1 MTLLQP
7 FVARY
12 VRELFL
18 GANSLTAA
26 IEDLTLDELHARPH
40 ADANSIGFDA
50 WHVFRTADNIVHFVF
65 SREPPVWRQQGLA
78 EAWGLP
84 RNVQGTGLPPAEA
97 YAMRFPEARL
107 LAQYGR
113 DVAEAIV
120 PRIETMS
127 DAFLEEAID
136 MSPLGATTRLGAL
149 GTSVLTH
156 GYAHLGHI
164 ALARTLLGRPSLTF

>member
-7 FVARY
+7 FLARY
-12 VRELFL
+12 VRDLFV
-18 GANSLTAA
+18 GTNSLTAA
-26 IEDLTLDELHARPH
+26 IADLTPDELHARPH

-65 SREPPVWRQQGLA
+65 HREPPVWRQQGLA
-78 EAWGLP
+78 EAWDLP

-97 YAMRFPEARL
+97 YAMRFPEAQA
-107 LAQYGR
+107 LAGYGR
-113 DVAEAIV
+113 AVAAAIV
-120 PRIETMS
+120 PRIEAMD
-127 DAFLEEAID
+127 DAFLAEAIE
-136 MSPLGATTRLGAL
+136 MPPLGATTRLGAL

>member
-1 MTLLQP
+1 MGLLQP
-7 FVARY
+7 FLARY
-12 VRELFL
+12 VGELL
-18 GANSLTAA
+18 VGTNSLTAA
-26 IEDLTLDELHARPH
+26 LEDLTLDQLHARPH

-50 WHVFRTADNIVHFVF
+50 WHVFRTVDNIVHFVF
-65 SREPPVWRQQGLA
+65 YREPPVWRQQGLA

-97 YAMRFPEARL
+97 YAMRFPEPRL

-113 DVAEAIV
+113 DVAAAIV
-120 PRIETMS
+120 PRLEAMD
-127 DAFLEEAID
+127 DAFLTEAID
-136 MSPLGATTRLGAL
+136 IAPLGATTRLGAI
-149 GTSVLTH
+149 GTSILTH